1 MTPDEKIRAEV
12 AHDLVDRTR
21 ELVQIVRSVMSGPP
35 PFSGDDE
42 TLVLIM
48 ADAADLSADDVSEE
62 FSGGE
67 W

>member
-1 MTPDEKIRAEV
+1 MTPEDIRAEV

-21 ELVQIVRSVMSGPP
+21 ELVQIVRSVMSGPA

-48 ADAADLSADDVSEE
+48 ADAADLSADDVSDE